1 MFLIPLIVSSQQSST
16 DADPE
21 TGDNSDYTFYL
32 KLNLF
37 LEGPIK
43 GVNMKTDLNKAGQIP
58 LSQPYNVPPWNHDG
72 GELVDTMP
80 NGNIVDWVLVELR
93 NATSPGAATSVTA
106 FATQAAFLLNSG
118 QVVGSDGFSM
128 LVFDT
133 TYT

>member
-1 MFLIPLIVSSQQSST
+1 MFLIPLIVFSQQSPT
-16 DADPE
+16 DVGQEA
-21 TGDNSDYTFYL
+21 GDNSDYTFYL

-43 GVNMKTDLNKAGQIP
+43 DASMKTDLNKAGQIP

-93 NATSPGAATSVTA
+93 NATSPGAATSGTA
-106 FATQAAFLLNSG
+106 FARQAAFLLNSG
-118 QVVGSDGFSM
+118 QVVGTDGFSM